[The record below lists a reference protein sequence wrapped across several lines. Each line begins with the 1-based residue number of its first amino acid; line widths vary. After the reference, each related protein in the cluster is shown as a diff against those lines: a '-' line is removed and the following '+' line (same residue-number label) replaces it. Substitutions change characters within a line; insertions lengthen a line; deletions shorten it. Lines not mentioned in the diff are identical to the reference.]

1 MEILFFVECEMKK
14 KMVTVLICEPFCANI
29 LGQNLFVTTSKILF
43 VGNIEI
49 SFGQRLKCE
58 KKAKS
63 YKI

>member
-29 LGQNLFVTTSKILF
+29 LGFVTTSKILF